1 MDEDLSPARAAA
13 RVAPKF
19 AILWLLLAGPVQAQ
33 DKVHEQV
40 HGQAHGETLR
50 DPTRPPAA
58 AQFAGAAPGAAAAT
72 AGGPRLQSILVARE
86 AGGRH
91 LAVID
96 GETVRL
102 GGQFQ
107 GARVAR
113 IGDNEVELVR
123 GAERQVLRLYAEE
136 ASGVTPVRAHPQAQA
151 RR

>member
-1 MDEDLSPARAAA
+1 MDEALTLARAAKAA
-13 RVAPKF
+13 RP
-19 AILWLLLAGPVQAQ
+19 LLLLPLLAAAGAHAQALQ
-33 DKVHEQV
+33 
-40 HGQAHGETLR
+40 

-58 AQFAGAAPGAAAAT
+58 AIAYAMAGAASPAAVAA
-72 AGGPRLQSILVARE
+72 GPRLQSILVARE

-102 GGQFQ
+102 GEQFR

-123 GAERQVLRLYAEE
+123 GSERQVLRLYALE
-136 ASGVTPVRAHPQAQA
+136 ASGVTPVQARGQAQA

>member
-1 MDEDLSPARAAA
+1 MDEAVSIFTTMSKGAML
-13 RVAPKF
+13 
-19 AILWLLLAGPVQAQ
+19 ILLASGAFQAQ
-33 DKVHEQV
+33 A
-40 HGQAHGETLR
+40 QALQ

-58 AQFAGAAPGAAAAT
+58 AMAGSAAPAAGAVSA
-72 AGGPRLQSILVARE
+72 PRLQSILVGRE

-102 GGQFQ
+102 GEQFH

-123 GAERQVLRLYAEE
+123 GKERQVLRLYALE
-136 ASGVTPVRAHPQAQA
+136 ASGITPVHGSTPA

>member
-1 MDEDLSPARAAA
+1 MDEAVTPMRAAA
-13 RVAPKF
+13 QVAALALLF
-19 AILWLLLAGPVQAQ
+19 AASC
-33 DKVHEQV
+33 
-40 HGQAHGETLR
+40 AHAEVLQ
-50 DPTRPPAA
+50 DPTRPAA
-58 AQFAGAAPGAAAAT
+58 GAFVSTAAPGT
-72 AGGPRLQSILVARE
+72 AVSGPRLQSILVGRE

-102 GGQFQ
+102 GEQFH

-123 GAERQVLRLYAEE
+123 GAERQVLRLYAQD
-136 ASGVTPVRAHPQAQA
+136 AAGMTPVRTPAPV

>member
-1 MDEDLSPARAAA
+1 MDEAVNLSRALALALQSVAAGARAE
-13 RVAPKF
+13 V
-19 AILWLLLAGPVQAQ
+19 LQ
-33 DKVHEQV
+33 
-40 HGQAHGETLR
+40 
-50 DPTRPPAA
+50 DPTRPPRAAMAGVTSAA
-58 AQFAGAAPGAAAAT
+58 ASVA
-72 AGGPRLQSILVARE
+72 GPRLQSILVARE

-102 GGQFQ
+102 GEQFH

-123 GAERQVLRLYAEE
+123 GKERQVLRLYAQE
-136 ASGVTPVRAHPQAQA
+136 ASGITPVRAHATAQA

>member
-1 MDEDLSPARAAA
+1 MDEALTPARATTSTKAA
-13 RVAPKF
+13 ALALLF
-19 AILWLLLAGPVQAQ
+19 ATGAHAQAQ
-33 DKVHEQV
+33 ALQ
-40 HGQAHGETLR
+40 

-58 AQFAGAAPGAAAAT
+58 ALASSVTQASAAS
-72 AGGPRLQSILVARE
+72 GPRLQSILVARE

-102 GGQFQ
+102 GEQFH

-113 IGDNEVELVR
+113 IADNEVELVR
-123 GAERQVLRLYAEE
+123 GGERQVLRLYAQE
-136 ASGVTPVRAHPQAQA
+136 ASGVTPVHTPV

>member
-1 MDEDLSPARAAA
+1 MDEALSMTKAALL
-13 RVAPKF
+13 F
-19 AILWLLLAGPVQAQ
+19 LLAASAQQAQ
-33 DKVHEQV
+33 A
-40 HGQAHGETLR
+40 QALQ

-58 AQFAGAAPGAAAAT
+58 AMAASAAPAAASS
-72 AGGPRLQSILVARE
+72 GPRLQSILVGRE
-86 AGGRH
+86 AGGRQ

-102 GGQFQ
+102 GEQFH

-123 GAERQVLRLYAEE
+123 GSERQVLRLYALE
-136 ASGVTPVRAHPQAQA
+136 ASGITPVHGRAHGGEPARTAA

>member
-1 MDEDLSPARAAA
+1 MDEAVTPARAAKA
-13 RVAPKF
+13 VSLF
-19 AILWLLLAGPVQAQ
+19 LLAVMAASQAQ
-33 DKVHEQV
+33 A
-40 HGQAHGETLR
+40 QALQ

-58 AQFAGAAPGAAAAT
+58 AMAAAASPT
-72 AGGPRLQSILVARE
+72 AAAAASSPRLQTILVGRE

-102 GGQFQ
+102 GEEFH

-123 GAERQVLRLYAEE
+123 GKERQVLRLYAQE
-136 ASGVTPVRAHPQAQA
+136 ASGITPVKAHAQAQA

>member
-1 MDEDLSPARAAA
+1 MDEAVKNLIKTVLACLALCGLPA
-13 RVAPKF
+13 VAQP
-19 AILWLLLAGPVQAQ
+19 LQ
-33 DKVHEQV
+33 
-40 HGQAHGETLR
+40 

-58 AQFAGAAPGAAAAT
+58 LLAPRAAPGAGAT
-72 AGGPRLQSILVARE
+72 TGPQLQSILIARE

-102 GGQFQ
+102 GEQFH

-123 GAERQVLRLYAEE
+123 GVERQVLRLYAQE
-136 ASGVTPVRAHPQAQA
+136 ASGITPVQARAKAQA

>member
-1 MDEDLSPARAAA
+1 MDEAVNLTRAAA
-13 RVAPKF
+13 LA
-19 AILWLLLAGPVQAQ
+19 LLFLGAAAQA
-33 DKVHEQV
+33 DA
-40 HGQAHGETLR
+40 QAEVLQ

-58 AQFAGAAPGAAAAT
+58 AIASSVTPAAASA
-72 AGGPRLQSILVARE
+72 GPRLQSILVARE

-102 GGQFQ
+102 GEDFH

-123 GAERQVLRLYAEE
+123 GAERQVLRLYAQE
-136 ASGVTPVRAHPQAQA
+136 AGGMTPVRARTAAQA
-151 RR
+151 PARR

>member
-1 MDEDLSPARAAA
+1 MRLNIRRAA
-13 RVAPKF
+13 VLF
-19 AILWLLLAGPVQAQ
+19 LLAASAQQAQ
-33 DKVHEQV
+33 A
-40 HGQAHGETLR
+40 QALQ

-58 AQFAGAAPGAAAAT
+58 AMAASAAPAAASS
-72 AGGPRLQSILVARE
+72 GPRLQSILVGRE
-86 AGGRH
+86 AGGRR

-102 GGQFQ
+102 GEQFH

-123 GAERQVLRLYAEE
+123 GSERQVLRLYALE
-136 ASGVTPVRAHPQAQA
+136 AAGITPA